1 MGKKAKKVRSGGHGF
16 GTAPVFLMSITAI
29 LGAVMFLRFGFT
41 VGSVGLLGAL
51 LIVLIGHMITIPA
64 GMAIS
69 EIATNQRIGGGG
81 EYYIISRSFGLRIG
95 ATIGV
100 MLYAAQSISVAFYI
114 IGFTEG
120 FKPFRSGIQSH
131 ILDPIPLDIIYDP
144 RLISIPVGLILFSII
159 ILKGAKIGIK
169 FLWVVFA
176 LMIAAIL
183 IFMVSPPMDDVVT
196 VDDTTGDIVTEEVAT
211 GIIDTA
217 PNSDGFLIVFA
228 ITFPAFTGMTAGV
241 GLSGD
246 LKDPSRSIPKGIILA
261 TVIGFIVYVAM
272 MIKLYLSA
280 PVSILATNSMV
291 MYDRAEA
298 IGNLPLGIII
308 LAGLFGATIS
318 SAIGFSLIGPR
329 TLQALGKDKA
339 FFSNRIGNFI
349 KNGKGKENEPVNGTL
364 ISAII
369 AMVFILIGD
378 LNVVAQIITM
388 FFLITYGSVCLISFL
403 EHFAGNPSY
412 RPTFR
417 LKWYIS
423 LVGAILCFSIMFQFS
438 PFYAITTLLIMG
450 GIYYWLGRRHKRS
463 RSFAII
469 FQGVMF
475 QLSRVMKIRLQRSM
489 SKPDKFNWRPSIV
502 AISTNAVERKDPK
515 EMLRWISHY
524 YGFGTLIH
532 FIKGRLDE
540 DTVKEAG
547 RIQKVL
553 IQEMRDTDANYSV
566 NTLVS
571 PSIFTIVAQTVQI
584 AGISGMDNNTLMFEF
599 HKNRK
604 DELHDILIGLKIASV
619 VKYNKLVLRSTEHN
633 FGDRKRIHL
642 WITREDFKNLNLMIL
657 LSFII
662 MEHEDW
668 KDAKVTIHTLF
679 SKGKKAALAKR
690 VKSLIAEGRLPI
702 SERAVRIRTYEN
714 EEDIGDIVHRYSR
727 RADLTMVGFTQE
739 QIEASGS
746 EIFTRYDKLQDT
758 LFVQANQDLMIT

>member
-1 MGKKAKKVRSGGHGF
+1 MGKKVKKVRSGGYGF

-29 LGAVMFLRFGFT
+29 LGAVMFLRFGYT

-51 LIVLIGHMITIPA
+51 LIILIAHMITIPA

-69 EIATNQRIGGGG
+69 EIATNQRVGGGG

-120 FKPFRSGIQSH
+120 FEPFKSWIQGN
-131 ILDPIPLDIIYDP
+131 ILDPLPIDVAYDP

-176 LMIAAIL
+176 LMIAAII
-183 IFMVSPPMDDVVT
+183 IFMVSPPMGDAP
-196 VDDTTGDIVTEEVAT
+196 TTFIDIT
-211 GIIDTA
+211 DTA
-217 PNSDGFLIVFA
+217 PNSDSFLIVFA
-228 ITFPAFTGMTAGV
+228 IVFPAFTGMTAGV

-246 LKDPSRSIPKGIILA
+246 LKDPGKSIPRGIILA

-272 MIKLYLSA
+272 MIKLYFSA
-280 PVSILATNSMV
+280 PSIDLASEPMI
-291 MYDRAEA
+291 MFYRAEA
-298 IGNLPLGIII
+298 ISDLPLGFIV

-318 SAIGFSLIGPR
+318 SAVGFSLIGPR
-329 TLQALGKDKA
+329 TLQALGRDKV
-339 FFSNRIGNFI
+339 FYSNRIGNFI
-349 KNGKGKENEPVNGTL
+349 KSGKGKENEPVNGTL
-364 ISAII
+364 ISALV
-369 AMVFILIGD
+369 AMVFILVGD
-378 LNVVAQIITM
+378 LNIVAQIITM

-417 LKWYIS
+417 SKWYIS
-423 LVGAILCFSIMFQFS
+423 LVGAILCFGIMFQFS

-450 GIYYWLGRRHKRS
+450 IIYYWLGRRHKQS

-515 EMLRWISHY
+515 EMLRWISHH

-540 DTVKEAG
+540 ETVKEAD

-553 IQEMRDTDANYSV
+553 IQEMRDTGANYSV

-571 PSIFTIVAQTVQI
+571 PSIFTVVAQTVQI
-584 AGISGMDNNTLMFEF
+584 SGVSGMDNNTLMFEF

-619 VKYNKLVLRSTEHN
+619 VNYNKLVLRSTEHN

-642 WITREDFKNLNLMIL
+642 WITREDFKNINLMIL
-657 LSFII
+657 LSYII
-662 MEHEDW
+662 MEHDDW
-668 KDAKVTIHTLF
+668 KDAKITIHTLF
-679 SKGKKAALAKR
+679 SKGEKAALAKR
-690 VKSLIAEGRLPI
+690 VKNLIVEGRLPI
-702 SERAVRIRTYEN
+702 SQRSVRIRTYREEN
-714 EEDIGDIVHRYSR
+714 EIVDIIHRFSR
-727 RADLTMVGFTQE
+727 GADLTMIGFTRE

-746 EIFTRYDKLQDT
+746 EIFTRYDDLRDT
-758 LFVQANQDLMIT
+758 LFVQATQEVVIT

>member
-1 MGKKAKKVRSGGHGF
+1 MGKKVKKVRPGGYGF

-29 LGAVMFLRFGFT
+29 LGAVMFLRFGYT

-69 EIATNQRIGGGG
+69 EIATNQRVGGGG

-120 FKPFRSGIQSH
+120 FNPFKSWMQRA
-131 ILDPIPLDIIYDP
+131 ILDPLPIDITYDP
-144 RLISIPVGLILFSII
+144 RLISIPVGLILFSVI

-176 LMIAAIL
+176 LMVAAI
-183 IFMVSPPMDDVVT
+183 IVFMISPPME
-196 VDDTTGDIVTEEVAT
+196 GAAT
-211 GIIDTA
+211 GITDVA
-217 PNSDGFLIVFA
+217 SGSDGFLIVFA

-246 LKDPSRSIPKGIILA
+246 LKDPSKSIPKGIIIA

-280 PVSILATNSMV
+280 PVGTLATNSMV
-291 MYDRAEA
+291 MFERAEA
-298 IGNLPLGIII
+298 IGDLHLGFVV

-318 SAIGFSLIGPR
+318 SAIGFSLIAPR

-349 KNGKGKENEPVNGTL
+349 KSGRGKENEPVNGTL
-364 ISAII
+364 VSAVI

-378 LNVVAQIITM
+378 LNVVAQVITM

-417 LKWYIS
+417 SKWFIS
-423 LVGAILCFSIMFQFS
+423 LIGAILCFGIMFQFS

-502 AISTNAVERKDPK
+502 AITTNAVERKDPK
-515 EMLRWISHY
+515 EMLRWISHH

-540 DTVKEAG
+540 ETVKEAG

-553 IQEMRDTDANYSV
+553 IQEMRDTGANYSV

-604 DELHDILIGLKIASV
+604 DELHDILIGLKIAGV

-668 KDAKVTIHTLF
+668 KDAKVIIHTLF

-690 VKSLIAEGRLPI
+690 VKDLIAEGRLPI
-702 SERAVRIRTYEN
+702 SQRAVRIRTYEN
-714 EEDIGDIVHRYSR
+714 EEEIADIIHRYSR
-727 RADLTMVGFTQE
+727 RADLTMIGFTQE

-746 EIFTRYDKLQDT
+746 EIFTRYDDLRDT